1 MPVSEDHMGLLVVI
15 VLLLVVMPALIYALG
30 WAAKRYSGN

>member
-1 MPVSEDHMGLLVVI
+1 MGLLAVV

-30 WAAKRYSGN
+30 WASIRFTDTL